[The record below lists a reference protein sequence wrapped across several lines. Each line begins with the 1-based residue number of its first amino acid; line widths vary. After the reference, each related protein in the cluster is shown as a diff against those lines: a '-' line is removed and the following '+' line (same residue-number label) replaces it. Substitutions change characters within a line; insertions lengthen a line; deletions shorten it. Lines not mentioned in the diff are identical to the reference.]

1 MVLGARTTESCAQT
15 GMMLRSTN
23 SPRVGP
29 LVLVLLS
36 TLVGNVGA
44 CWAISS
50 GTCTRSYLSGDECV
64 QSGNYPNDY
73 DNNDRCSFRATGDI
87 DWYFT
92 ALATEFNYDKISIYQ
107 QFGATIDYSGTID
120 SNHNSHPRAS
130 TGSSRQYGTNGQD
143 GRFEWSSDES
153 MTGSGWRI
161 CASSCASSPSPP
173 SSCRDYD
180 YMVSAAHNRSCA
192 SLVQWLATSIHTC
205 DTIPSSAALMP
216 SYYNTSA
223 SFACCASCAS
233 AARAAYGNPSP
244 PPLPSP
250 SPPASQEKKTKLA
263 SYILCGVL
271 GLFGLTL
278 LVLLIVSR
286 FTEKAKPQPNRTGT
300 PNADRPEGWGPFGF
314 LFPKSW
320 VYVWW
325 GYLAMVVASSFAL
338 PAIFPKVMPDIWAE
352 PAEIILLVGPCV
364 HCLLMP
370 FLWVHKHR
378 EDKKWIE
385 NHLNDDVVVATAL
398 DPEAKTTI
406 FSRKLTCGM
415 KCKVFL
421 LKFTLGLV
429 NFVLRIIKYSTG
441 GVIDLSAFWFPAPF
455 YNFWEAKMQID
466 LIQINGAK
474 ICTNATQADAYM
486 KFCTEAVLNFWTL
499 GFYGKC
505 CKGRTSYGRWLDRHV
520 LWQGKPP
527 EGYNNRE
534 SAPVSNSLTHPSPLN
549 TCPCPIRVSHLQREA
564 VLRPEGQDLLRFA
577 DAHPV
582 RWVPREDSVCRASSN
597 TSVF

>member
-1 MVLGARTTESCAQT
+1 MQ
-15 GMMLRSTN
+15 
-23 SPRVGP
+23 P
-29 LVLVLLS
+29 
-36 TLVGNVGA
+36 
-44 CWAISS
+44 
-50 GTCTRSYLSGDECV
+50 
-64 QSGNYPNDY
+64 PNDNSCPSAF
-73 DNNDRCSFRATGDI
+73 DGICDDSSHS
-87 DWYFT
+87 
-92 ALATEFNYDKISIYQ
+92 NYVHPPSP
-107 QFGATIDYSGTID
+107 TPYSL
-120 SNHNSHPRAS
+120 
-130 TGSSRQYGTNGQD
+130 
-143 GRFEWSSDES
+143 
-153 MTGSGWRI
+153 
-161 CASSCASSPSPP
+161 SPPP
-173 SSCRDYD
+173 SSLPRKYCECGTDSRDCGQ
-180 YMVSAAHNRSCA
+180 RS
-192 SLVQWLATSIHTC
+192 TC
-205 DTIPSSAALMP
+205 PA
-216 SYYNTSA
+216 
-223 SFACCASCAS
+223 
-233 AARAAYGNPSP
+233 
-244 PPLPSP
+244 SP
-250 SPPASQEKKTKLA
+250 SEQPNDQTAGAEKPKLA
-263 SYILCGVL
+263 SFILCGVL

-338 PAIFPKVMPDIWAE
+338 PAIFPQFMPDIWAE

-534 SAPVSNSLTHPSPLN
+534 SAPVSNSPTPLT
-549 TCPCPIRVSHLQREA
+549 TEHLS
-564 VLRPEGQDLLRFA
+564 
-577 DAHPV
+577 
-582 RWVPREDSVCRASSN
+582 VPRQSFASS
-597 TSVF
+597 TRSCPAAKRSRSILRCCCSPP